1 MGIDVYIKWDHQS
14 EEERE
19 AQYTGFSN
27 VHGHVGYLREAY
39 HGGPYATQV
48 LVPEGFVD
56 YYEPTSIP
64 SSTLLQ
70 RLPETLLTCK
80 ERFRVVYNKELN
92 DDDPV
97 LKSYTDFVHLYAKLE
112 ANGKNPKILVSA

>member
-1 MGIDVYIKWDHQS
+1 M
-14 EEERE
+14 
-19 AQYTGFSN
+19 
-27 VHGHVGYLREAY
+27 
-39 HGGPYATQV
+39 
-48 LVPEGFVD
+48 PEGFVD